1 MKRCIADVELLPPLK
16 KGGWGGFPG
25 ADPLQTAFAVAAWLF
40 LLSAALMPPA
50 LAAAQPAAPVEQQ
63 PAVKRSYATEEMLL
77 AATRA
82 GKRLVVVGD
91 HGVVLLSD
99 DDGMSFRQARAVPT
113 RATLTSVSF
122 VDARNGWAVGHW
134 GVILHTSDGGEAWVL
149 QRSDTSVDRPLFSVH
164 FTDAGHGLAVGLW
177 SLVLATRDGGKTWS
191 EVTVPAPP
199 EGGRADRNLMAI
211 FANSKGT
218 IFVAAER
225 GTVLRSDDQGATWTY
240 LNTGYKGS
248 FWTGCALKDDTLI
261 VAGLRG
267 TIYRSTDDGRT
278 WQAVASGTKSSI
290 THIAEVGD
298 RVVAVG
304 LDGVQLQSTDRGA
317 SFTGSQREDNLSLT
331 AFAVSGGRIQAY
343 SKHGI
348 VAGAAGS
355 GTN

>member
-1 MKRCIADVELLPPLK
+1 MPGLDKVARLAALTAALVWPAWISAQ
-16 KGGWGGFPG
+16 PG
-25 ADPLQTAFAVAAWLF
+25 A
-40 LLSAALMPPA
+40 LS
-50 LAAAQPAAPVEQQ
+50 QQ
-63 PAVKRSYATEEMLL
+63 PAVQRDYATEEMLL

-99 DDGMSFRQARAVPT
+99 DDGKSFRQARSVPS
-113 RATLTSVSF
+113 RAPLTSVSF
-122 VDARNGWAVGHW
+122 ADARNGWAVGHW
-134 GVILHTSDGGEAWVL
+134 GVILHTSDGGENWVL
-149 QRSDTSVDRPLFSVH
+149 QRSDTGVDRPLFSVH
-164 FTDAGHGLAVGLW
+164 FTDAEHGLAVGLW

-191 EVTVPAPP
+191 EVRLPPPP
-199 EGGRADRNLMAI
+199 EGGGADRNLMAI

-225 GTVLRSDDQGATWTY
+225 GTVLRSDDRGATWTY
-240 LNTGYKGS
+240 LTTGYKGS
-248 FWTGCALKDDTLI
+248 FWTGCALNDDTLI

-290 THIAEVGD
+290 THIAEVGG

-331 AFAVSGGRIQAY
+331 AFAASGGRIQAY
-343 SKHGI
+343 SKRGI
-348 VAGAAGS
+348 VAGPAGS
-355 GTN
+355 GMN